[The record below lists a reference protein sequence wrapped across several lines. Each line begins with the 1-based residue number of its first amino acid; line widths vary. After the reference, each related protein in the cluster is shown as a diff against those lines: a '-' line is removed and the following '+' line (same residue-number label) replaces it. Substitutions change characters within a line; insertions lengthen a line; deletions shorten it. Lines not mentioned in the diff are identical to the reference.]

1 MYTLYI
7 LLTLYSKR
15 SSRICA
21 HGDHRNAIASFVFAR
36 RRGYCGFL
44 FETAFVLSRAD
55 LTRPKPSHT
64 LRRQHTTS
72 TRQHILCISQSTAR
86 RFPIAIRTGL
96 FRNDVLPL
104 LGIRPRKNALKRN
117 TLYTHLRAV
126 FYGPSVL
133 CAPKVFMCCCASCV
147 YVNEMTNIY

>member
-96 FRNDVLPL
+96 FRNAC
-104 LGIRPRKNALKRN
+104 IASTWN
-117 TLYTHLRAV
+117 TAPKKCPKTQYTLHTPSRSILRAKCTV
-126 FYGPSVL
+126 RAKG
-133 CAPKVFMCCCASCV
+133 V
-147 YVNEMTNIY
+147 YVLLRVLRVCK